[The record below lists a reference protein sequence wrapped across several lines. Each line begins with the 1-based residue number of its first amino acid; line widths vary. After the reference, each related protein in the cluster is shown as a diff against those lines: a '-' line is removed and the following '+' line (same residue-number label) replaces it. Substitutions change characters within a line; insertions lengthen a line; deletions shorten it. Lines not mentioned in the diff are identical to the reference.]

1 MATDHYKVDIV
12 ETLKLVGVILAALI
26 ASRTIWAGV
35 RSRYLKGWGSRKVW
49 RRKLNLLANG
59 ATADYVKD
67 LLGTPIFENHQ
78 GPSIWLEEDE
88 KPKWV
93 DHVFSTPHAWVVTRR
108 IEDRLEAWSV
118 TITDPKFWWQLE
130 DVTFNQV
137 KGRLG
142 RVTFGDLLDASSGK
156 YESSGAR
163 SGVYA
168 ESASFG
174 NPGGYQTYIFMHNQ
188 EGIGTMKPSGNSDVR
203 VGDFKRPD
211 DRQEYPA
218 SVVGSHR
225 SETMVNTII
234 VSWQRDEITQKT
246 WQLWPIASSD
256 QMRLL
261 HRFQKKDGWQKKRIS
276 GNGNG

>member
-1 MATDHYKVDIV
+1 MAGTV
-12 ETLKLVGVILAALI
+12 LAALI
-26 ASRTIWAGV
+26 ASQAIWSAA
-35 RSRYLKGWGSRKVW
+35 RARYRKGWGSRKVW

-67 LLGTPIFENHQ
+67 LLGTPVFENHQ
-78 GPSIWLEEDE
+78 PPSIWVEEDE

-108 IEDRLEAWSV
+108 TEDRLEAWSV
-118 TITDPKFWWQLE
+118 TITDPKFWWELE
-130 DVTFNQV
+130 DVTFQQV

-142 RVTFGDLLDASSGK
+142 RVTFSALLASPSGK

-174 NPGGYQTYIFMHNQ
+174 NPGGYQTHVFMHNQ
-188 EGIGTMKPSGNSDVR
+188 EGIGDMRPSGNSDVR

-211 DRQEYPA
+211 DRDEYPA
-218 SVVGSHR
+218 STDGSHR
-225 SETMVNTII
+225 SETTVNTII
-234 VSWQRDEITQKT
+234 VTWQRDEITHKT
-246 WQLWPIASSD
+246 WQLWPVAASD

-261 HRFQKKDGWQKKRIS
+261 HRFQKKNGWQTKRLLGD
-276 GNGNG
+276 GNG

>member
-1 MATDHYKVDIV
+1 MATDHCRVDFV
-12 ETLKLVGVILAALI
+12 ESLKLAGTVLAALI
-26 ASRTIWAGV
+26 ASRTIWSVA
-35 RSRYLKGWGSRKVW
+35 RAKYLKGWGSRKVW

-67 LLGTPIFENHQ
+67 LLGTPVFENHQ
-78 GPSIWLEEDE
+78 PPSIWAEEDA

-118 TITDPKFWWQLE
+118 TITDPKFWWELE
-130 DVTFNQV
+130 DVTFQQV

-142 RVTFGDLLDASSGK
+142 RVTFSALLSSPSGK

-174 NPGGYQTYIFMHNQ
+174 NPGGYQTYVFMHNQ
-188 EGIGTMKPSGNSDVR
+188 EGIGDMTPSGNSDVR

-211 DRQEYPA
+211 DRDEYAA
-218 SVVGSHR
+218 STDGSHR
-225 SETMVNTII
+225 SETTVNTII
-234 VSWQRDEITQKT
+234 VTWQRDEITHKT
-246 WQLWPIASSD
+246 WQLWPIAASD

-261 HRFQKKDGWQKKRIS
+261 HRFQKKDGWQTKRLLGD
-276 GNGNG
+276 GNG